1 MTAPRPISEQTAHH
15 GASAALVS
23 DLQIIARMK
32 PLTGDIPHA
41 ILRAQTPVSP
51 NAMPCGS
58 RSSEPRWHVLT
69 TKHRAEYRALVE
81 VFRLGF
87 RAYLPMFVKYSRPKK
102 LGEPTRAEILPLF
115 SGYMFVQFNPNHD
128 QWRRI
133 FSARGVSGLFMLPGE
148 RPIPVRRGVVEAI
161 QAKGRAGDGVIDER
175 AKAFADITEGQTYRV
190 VGGAFDAFQGICT
203 MSDGKRAKLLLS
215 MLGQDREV
223 EFTKGE
229 LERVSV

>member
-1 MTAPRPISEQTAHH
+1 VSQAVPI
-15 GASAALVS
+15 S

-32 PLTGDIPHA
+32 PLTGDIPGA
-41 ILRAQTPVSP
+41 ILTAQTTAPL

-58 RSSEPRWHVLT
+58 RSGEPRWHVLT

-81 VFRLGF
+81 INRLGF
-87 RAYLPMFVKYSRPKK
+87 RPYLPMFVKYSRPKK
-102 LGEPTRAEILPLF
+102 LGEQTRAEVLPLF
-115 SGYMFVQFNPNHD
+115 SGYMFVAFNPFSD

-133 FSARGVSGLFMLPGE
+133 FSARGVSGMFMLPGE

-161 QAKGRAGDGVIDER
+161 QAKGRAGDGVIDEH
-175 AKAFADITEGQTYRV
+175 AQAFSCVTAGETYRV

-229 LERVSV
+229 LERVGNGAPV